1 MSKQGRQATT
11 CFDLIIVVDDVDAI
25 KVWAEEIECALAG
38 VQPANYVARSG
49 IIHLDRYKSSLQRC
63 KKLLFMLD
71 INKRTFQTSLMED
84 WIRHFDNLNPKD
96 IMCVLVNN
104 DHNNVLDH
112 ANLEKGRFQL
122 IVTDEIGQFQN
133 WWPSLI
139 AFLFLNMK
147 EPQRSLVCV
156 MENIN
161 THPDEML
168 THKLK
173 QCLDKFIMTRN
184 VGVSAKSQTVKV
196 IGRPE
201 ESTTYGQE
209 HLHIVIVSQF
219 IQRSEFKP
227 CTSVHYRAEVLR
239 CVLFVLIDAGI
250 IPVRRFTRV
259 EQAMHT
265 TTRCVG
271 VLKKLPHISL
281 AVLVFLMNLPA
292 AIMSLAIQFIPV
304 LGVMFMLCY
313 GKEHETSTCK
323 SIGILIIF
331 YVIGSLTATGIVPN
345 VSLHVTITCL
355 FMMPTVYI
363 IGWMIVANYV
373 FTSKYS
379 CEYGIWSL
387 PSRFWCT
394 SLRLPRKFKIAYI
407 PIIVLHF
414 LVLSLLCFPIG
425 VTVIVYYIIRANRR
439 VTLTKLTC
447 SGIFYN
453 VHVLGSEAVLII
465 IGLTFFNIPILYF
478 VIICIAIFLY
488 FLSFSLLDNNS
499 INDSCTQYMNIFLE
513 CGDDYNERSH
523 QPDTFLTY
531 ANRRDRTRLRI

>member
-25 KVWAEEIECALAG
+25 KVWAEQIESALAG
-38 VQPANYVARSG
+38 VQPAHYVARSG
-49 IIHLDRYKSSLQRC
+49 IIHLDRYKSRLQRC

-96 IMCVLVNN
+96 IMCVLVN
-104 DHNNVLDH
+104 DDQNNVQDH
-112 ANLEKGRFQL
+112 ANLEKGHFQL
-122 IVTDEIGQFQN
+122 IVTDGIGQFQN

-147 EPQRSLVCV
+147 EPQRSLVCD

-173 QCLDKFIMTRN
+173 QCLDKFIRTRN
-184 VGVSAKSQTVKV
+184 EGVNAKSHTVKV
-196 IGRPE
+196 IGQPE
-201 ESTTYGQE
+201 GSTIYGQE

-219 IQRSEFKP
+219 IQRSEFEP
-227 CTSVHYRAEVLR
+227 CTSVHYRSEVLR

-259 EQAMHT
+259 EQARHT
-265 TTRCVG
+265 TSRCFG
-271 VLKKLPHISL
+271 VLKTMKLPHISL
-281 AVLVFLMNLPA
+281 AVLVFLMNIPA
-292 AIMSLAIQFIPV
+292 AVMSLAIQFIP
-304 LGVMFMLCY
+304 MFGFMFILSH
-313 GKEHETSTCK
+313 GKEHEISTCK
-323 SIGILIIF
+323 SICFLIIF
-331 YVIGSLTATGIVPN
+331 YLIGSLTAAGIIPN
-345 VSLHVTITCL
+345 VSLHVTMTCL
-355 FMMPTVYI
+355 FMMPTMYI

-373 FTSKYS
+373 CTSKYS

-407 PIIVLHF
+407 PIFVLHF
-414 LVLSLLCFPIG
+414 LFFSFLSFPFG
-425 VTVIVYYIIRANRR
+425 VYFIIYYITRANRR
-439 VTLTKLTC
+439 VTLTKLSG
-447 SGIFYN
+447 SGIFFN

-478 VIICIAIFLY
+478 MIICIAIFLY

-499 INDSCTQYMNIFLE
+499 INDSCTQYMNIFTE
-513 CGDDYNERSH
+513 CGDNNNERSH
-523 QPDTFLTY
+523 QPDMFLDY
-531 ANRRDRTRLRI
+531 VRYH